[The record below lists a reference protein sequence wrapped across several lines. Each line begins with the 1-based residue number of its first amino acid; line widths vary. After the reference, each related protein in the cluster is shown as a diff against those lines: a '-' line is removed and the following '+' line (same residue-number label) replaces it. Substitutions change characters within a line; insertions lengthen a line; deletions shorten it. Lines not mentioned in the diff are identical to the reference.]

1 MGGLRMQWEYM
12 IEANLYNHVDL
23 VRLNKQG
30 EEGWELC
37 GVFPSNNG
45 LSFVYKRQKPQH
57 V

>member
-1 MGGLRMQWEYM
+1 MQWEYM